1 MPRKKSVKKSA
12 ADFKARA
19 DEIAA
24 FATDAEQKL
33 TDQQASWAYDY
44 GILRL
49 YREFEALML
58 DALVGAINNDT
69 ATIAKSTGITFPRHL
84 TDEVC
89 EYLIIGNGYFDFKG
103 RDGLIQTL
111 KEYVPAD
118 HYLVTAVKKDKYRES
133 LERLSALRN
142 LAAHNSA
149 VAKTRAKKAVQ
160 QERMPDAGSWLKK
173 HGRLKGIIDRL
184 KELAEEIDA
193 GAPY

>member
-12 ADFKARA
+12 TKFKARA
-19 DEIAA
+19 EEIAV
-24 FATDAEQKL
+24 FVTDAKHKL
-33 TDQQASWAYDY
+33 TAQQVSWAYEY
-44 GILRL
+44 AILRL

-69 ATIAKSTGITFPRHL
+69 ATIAKSTGITFPKHL

-89 EYLIIGNGYFDFKG
+89 EYLIIGKGYFDFKG

-111 KEYVPAD
+111 KEYVPPD
-118 HYLVTAVKKDKYRES
+118 HYLVTVVKNDKYKES

-149 VAKTRAKKAVQ
+149 AAKTRAKKAVQ
-160 QERMPDAGSWLKK
+160 QMRMPDAGSWLKK
-173 HGRLKGIIDRL
+173 QGRLQAIIDRL
-184 KELAEEIDA
+184 KELADEIN
-193 GAPY
+193 GNAPY

>member
-1 MPRKKSVKKSA
+1 MPRKKSVKKSTT
-12 ADFKARA
+12 DFKARA

-24 FATDAEQKL
+24 FTSAATEKL
-33 TDQQASWAYDY
+33 TDQQVSWAYEY

-69 ATIAKSTGITFPRHL
+69 ATLANRTGITFPQHL

-89 EYLIIGNGYFDFKG
+89 EFLIIGNGYFDFKG

-111 KEYVPAD
+111 KDYVPAD
-118 HYLVTAVKKDKYRES
+118 HYLVTAVKKDKYKAS
-133 LERLSALRN
+133 LEKLAALRN

-149 VAKTRAKKAVQ
+149 VAKTRAKAAVE
-160 QERMPDAGSWLKK
+160 QERMPEAGAWLKK
-173 HGRLKGIIDRL
+173 QQRLKGIIDRL
-184 KELAEEIDA
+184 KELADEINA
-193 GAPY
+193 TAPY

>member
-1 MPRKKSVKKSA
+1 MPRKKSVKRSA
-12 ADFKARA
+12 NDFKARA
-19 DEIAA
+19 DDVAA
-24 FATDAEQKL
+24 FATDAKQKF
-33 TDQQASWAYDY
+33 TDQQVSWAYDY
-44 GILRL
+44 AILRL

-58 DALVGAINNDT
+58 DALVGAISNDT
-69 ATIAKSTGITFPRHL
+69 ATIAKSTGITFPKHL

-89 EYLIIGNGYFDFKG
+89 EYLIIRNGYFDFRG
-103 RDGLIQTL
+103 RDGLIRTL

-142 LAAHNSA
+142 LAAYNSA

-173 HGRLKGIIDRL
+173 QDRLKAIIDRL
-184 KELAEEIDA
+184 KELADDIA
-193 GAPY
+193 NGAPY